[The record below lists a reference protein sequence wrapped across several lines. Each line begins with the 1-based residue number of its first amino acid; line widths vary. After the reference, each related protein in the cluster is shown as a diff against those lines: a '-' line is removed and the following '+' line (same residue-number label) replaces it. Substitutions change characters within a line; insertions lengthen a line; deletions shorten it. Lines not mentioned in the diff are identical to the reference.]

1 MSELNAR
8 LGLKKLGERQV
19 RNNAREIRLKPLFP
33 LAIIATACGCGG
45 GGAGDTTASS
55 IAGFPSNSPP
65 VAVIESST
73 NNFVA
78 GTAIELSSAGSSDSD
93 GDALSSKWR
102 LESPVSSFAQLDSSE
117 GQKVQFEP
125 DMAGNFTVYLEVSD
139 GKGGIDQSS
148 LTVAA
153 NLPTPDSLPNFSST
167 APPSPT
173 IADRADATKLLYQGT
188 FGPKDGDVELLV
200 EMGAQVWFEQQ
211 ISMEPHLYTTAWGD
225 IAEEFGDVDDGDN
238 ANFKQLTHEA
248 FMVNALSSPDQ
259 LRQRMTYALSQLFVI
274 SDQFDF
280 AGQDRLILGFADV
293 LHRNAFGNYR
303 TLLKE
308 VTLHP
313 AMGMYLAMLGNKK
326 ADPENNIRPD
336 ENFAREIMQL
346 FTIGLALINQDGS
359 LILDEATEQPSQT
372 YGQVDV
378 QNYAAALTGWYFSN
392 QESYKFGDIFHSIA
406 WEDRIKPM
414 SAYDEFHQKTHK
426 KLLRNYYVPAGA
438 SADESLDT
446 VLDSLFYHPNLGP
459 FIATHLIKSLVT
471 SNPSAAYIERVATV
485 FNSDENRER
494 GNLASVVQAVLFDP
508 EARGISGEAVLH
520 RGKIKDP
527 LLKYINFSRLF
538 QIGSYRNN
546 RSFLKDRPSQTFLGA
561 QSVFNFYSPTHVPNL
576 AFAQLGLVAPELE
589 VITAETIVSDAS
601 KYAHIST
608 SFQRDFQVSQG
619 VSDET
624 LDYFEHSPVHDLS
637 PIINRLNETGQESVI
652 DFLDEYMSQRQLTP
666 SIRNYLS
673 EYLSIGLGHIET
685 AEYYSS
691 EAHRTDAR
699 HRLLIDLIYLIAI
712 SPEYALQPL

>member
-33 LAIIATACGCGG
+33 LAVIATACGCGG

-102 LESPVSSFAQLDSSE
+102 LESPGSSFAQLDSSE

-346 FTIGLALINQDGS
+346 FTIGLALINQD
-359 LILDEATEQPSQT
+359 
-372 YGQVDV
+372 
-378 QNYAAALTGWYFSN
+378 
-392 QESYKFGDIFHSIA
+392 
-406 WEDRIKPM
+406 RI
-414 SAYDEFHQKTHK
+414 
-426 KLLRNYYVPAGA
+426 
-438 SADESLDT
+438 
-446 VLDSLFYHPNLGP
+446 
-459 FIATHLIKSLVT
+459 
-471 SNPSAAYIERVATV
+471 
-485 FNSDENRER
+485 
-494 GNLASVVQAVLFDP
+494 
-508 EARGISGEAVLH
+508 
-520 RGKIKDP
+520 
-527 LLKYINFSRLF
+527 
-538 QIGSYRNN
+538 
-546 RSFLKDRPSQTFLGA
+546 
-561 QSVFNFYSPTHVPNL
+561 
-576 AFAQLGLVAPELE
+576 
-589 VITAETIVSDAS
+589 
-601 KYAHIST
+601 
-608 SFQRDFQVSQG
+608 
-619 VSDET
+619 
-624 LDYFEHSPVHDLS
+624 
-637 PIINRLNETGQESVI
+637 
-652 DFLDEYMSQRQLTP
+652 
-666 SIRNYLS
+666 
-673 EYLSIGLGHIET
+673 
-685 AEYYSS
+685 
-691 EAHRTDAR
+691 
-699 HRLLIDLIYLIAI
+699 
-712 SPEYALQPL
+712 